1 MWLLTTFIAALIA
14 SYLWFNYRNRYS
26 FDKLSLM
33 LWGATIMILVDHV
46 LGYNGGAFLESK
58 TGGLITNGTM
68 LGIVMLIPVL
78 FIWLVFLYSS
88 KHKKHSLS

>member
-14 SYLWFNYRNRYS
+14 SCLWFFYRNKYS

-46 LGYNGGAFLESK
+46 LGYSGGAFLESK
-58 TGGLITNGTM
+58 TNGLITNATI
-68 LGIVMLIPVL
+68 LGIAMLIPVL
-78 FIWLVFLYSS
+78 LIWAVFLILDN
-88 KHKKHSLS
+88 KKRTR